1 MRNDSSR
8 CNLWDAEL
16 DVVIDGDAVQARESR
31 KRARADFRRERGKS
45 PNAAHD
51 WLLRARYEVLSF

>member
-16 DVVIDGDAVQARESR
+16 DLVNDGDAVQARESR
-31 KRARADFRRERGKS
+31 KGARADFRRERGES
-45 PNAAHD
+45 PDAAHD
-51 WLLRARYEVLSF
+51 WSARDRYEVLSF